1 MLAEARAN
9 QWSAWRQ
16 SRAGAG
22 GANAESH
29 FAGPLVVL
37 PGHAFVDI
45 DLEIDVSW
53 EDSRAYRYSKLYF
66 SRSPAHEFAESRV
79 VCFRI
84 GENRK
89 RHRVR
94 IELPAAA
101 RGAGLLFLRLDPF
114 PYARGTARV
123 HGFRLVAARDR
134 DAELSRAARLDAL
147 KERTRAAVERSE
159 REQAQVAEHYPESL
173 GLELQPGCNL
183 VCGHC
188 SSHGTA
194 ALHARHNRMGAIDGA
209 RLAKLADELFP
220 HLTMVNVVGRGEP
233 LMVSDALWA
242 DFAGHLA
249 RNRVMLSVV
258 TNGYFVERRIT
269 PDLLPWIDTLT
280 VSIDGLSPETFAANR
295 GGASFD
301 KVIAGVRHFHELRK
315 AAGLPRRPKLCI
327 SWTLKK
333 NNIREFPD
341 FVRFMAQF
349 EPDRFYARHLLLFH
363 DKDAGESLLDFPDL
377 ANRYLSEAYEL
388 MAALGIETDC
398 PPLFESVDAFP
409 RPGEAPKESP
419 AATGDVP
426 PGSETWGVPP
436 GSETWGVPPGS
447 ETWGMPPELAG
458 VPPQDLAC
466 VYIHRTGILLA
477 GGEMSTCGVQYA
489 AKVGDFGEASFM
501 DLWNGEVMRN
511 VRRDINTPAE
521 WDQCRD
527 CWFRQSRFHE
537 QRSQRAQVAAYPL
550 KRMTRF
556 SRKAWDFR
564 GYEGMTE
571 K

>member
-16 SRAGAG
+16 TRAGAG
-22 GANAESH
+22 GAGAESH
-29 FAGPLVVL
+29 FAGPLLVL

-94 IELPAAA
+94 VELPAAA

-123 HGFRLVAARDR
+123 HGFRLIATRDR
-134 DAELSRAARLDAL
+134 DVQASRSARLDAL

-159 REQAQVAEHYPESL
+159 REQVQVAEHYPESL
-173 GLELQPGCNL
+173 GIELQPGCNL

-209 RLAKLADELFP
+209 RLAKLAGEVFP

-258 TNGYFVERRIT
+258 TNGYFIERRIT

-301 KVIAGVRHFHELRK
+301 KVIAGVRHFHALRK

-363 DKDAGESLLDFPDL
+363 DKDAGESLLDSPEL

-388 MAALGIETDC
+388 MAEHGIETDC

-409 RPGEAPKESP
+409 RPAAVATESP
-419 AATGDVP
+419 AADGDMPEELTGGS
-426 PGSETWGVPP
+426 PGSGAGGVPR
-436 GSETWGVPPGS
+436 
-447 ETWGMPPELAG
+447 
-458 VPPQDLAC
+458 QDLAC

-564 GYEGMTE
+564 GYEEMTE

>member
-1 MLAEARAN
+1 MGLRAMLAEARAN

-16 SRAGAG
+16 TRAGAG
-22 GANAESH
+22 GEGAESH
-29 FAGPLVVL
+29 FAGPLLVL
-37 PGHAFVDI
+37 PGHGFVDI

-53 EDSRAYRYSKLYF
+53 QGSRAYRYSKLYF

-84 GENRK
+84 GENRR

-94 IELPAAA
+94 IELPGAA

-123 HGFRLVAARDR
+123 HGFWLVAARDR
-134 DAELSRAARLDAL
+134 DAKLSRAARLDAL
-147 KERTRAAVERSE
+147 KERTRAAVEKSE
-159 REQAQVAEHYPESL
+159 REQVQVADHYPESL

-188 SSHGTA
+188 SSHGTE
-194 ALHARHNRMGAIDGA
+194 ALHARHNRMGAIEGA
-209 RLAKLADELFP
+209 RLAQLADEVFP

-242 DFAGHLA
+242 EFAGHLA

-258 TNGYFVERRIT
+258 TNGYFIERRIT
-269 PDLLPWIDTLT
+269 PELLPWIDTLT
-280 VSIDGLSPETFAANR
+280 VSIDGLAPETFAENR

-363 DKDAGESLLDFPDL
+363 DKDAGESLLDSPDL
-377 ANRYLSEAYEL
+377 ANRYLSQAYEL
-388 MAALGIETDC
+388 MAEHGIETDC

-409 RPGEAPKESP
+409 RPGDTPKESP
-419 AATGDVP
+419 AATGD
-426 PGSETWGVPP
+426 
-436 GSETWGVPPGS
+436 
-447 ETWGMPPELAG
+447 MPPELAD
-458 VPPQDLAC
+458 VPRQDLAC

-489 AKVGDFGEASFM
+489 AKVGDFGDASFM

-564 GYEGMTE
+564 GYEEMT
-571 K
+571 KK